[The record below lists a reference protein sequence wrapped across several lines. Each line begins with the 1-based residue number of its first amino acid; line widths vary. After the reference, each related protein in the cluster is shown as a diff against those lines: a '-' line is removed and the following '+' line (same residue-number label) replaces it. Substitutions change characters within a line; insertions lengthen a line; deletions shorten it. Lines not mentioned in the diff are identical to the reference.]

1 VERLPETRN
10 EKRETRNKEQVMSK
24 RIRQINDKPM
34 EGIWN
39 RTRNGFQNDLIA
51 DSNDSALFEAIG
63 DYMKGQMDIEDVKN
77 DPALKDT
84 KKAVKKMISD
94 YKKKISVNKENEKFI
109 REIFSGEG
117 SETRLTDEIEFIKQE
132 IDNNKLNDITAE
144 WVKEWHEQ
152 KQNIGVSDPKTKE
165 ISDFI
170 TGAINSTANEP
181 VNTMNDVNE
190 KRSGRSLFAR
200 YATLSAA
207 ALIGAFIL
215 IRTLLPSSDP
225 DKLFN
230 SYYKPFNAVS
240 PVSRSL
246 NSNETDNYYSA
257 IESYKNGQYES
268 AVTGFTS
275 VVEKDAS
282 VVSPKFFLGLSQLAL
297 GNYDRA
303 INLLSGVVNVSVEY
317 GKEARWYLGL
327 AYLKTA
333 DKQKAAECFEYLSRS
348 DGFYRERSE
357 KILRRL
363 K

>member
-1 VERLPETRN
+1 
-10 EKRETRNKEQVMSK
+10 MSK

-34 EGIWN
+34 DGIWN
-39 RTRNGFQNDLIA
+39 RTRNGFQNDLVA
-51 DSNDSALFEAIG
+51 DSDDSALFENIG
-63 DYMKGQMDIEDVKN
+63 DYMKGRLDLEDVSN
-77 DPALKDT
+77 DPALTDT

-94 YKKKISVNKENEKFI
+94 YTKNISGNKENEKFI
-109 REIFSGEG
+109 REIFSGEE
-117 SETRLTDEIEFIKQE
+117 SETGLTDEIEFIKQE

-152 KQNIGVSDPKTKE
+152 KQKIRLSDPKTKE

-170 TGAINSTANEP
+170 TGAINSTSSEP
-181 VNTMNDVNE
+181 VNRMNDVSE
-190 KRSGRSLFAR
+190 KGSGRSLFVR

-207 ALIGAFIL
+207 ALIGIFIL

-230 SYYKPFNAVS
+230 SYYKPFNAIS
-240 PVSRSL
+240 PVTRSL
-246 NSNETDNYYSA
+246 NSNETDNYSSA
-257 IESYKNGQYES
+257 IESYKTGQYES
-268 AVTGFTS
+268 AATGFTS
-275 VVEKDAS
+275 VLEKDAS
-282 VVSPKFFLGLSQLAL
+282 VASPQFFLGLSQLAL

-333 DKQKAAECFEYLSRS
+333 NKQKAAECFEYLARS
-348 DGFYRERSE
+348 DGFYRDRSE